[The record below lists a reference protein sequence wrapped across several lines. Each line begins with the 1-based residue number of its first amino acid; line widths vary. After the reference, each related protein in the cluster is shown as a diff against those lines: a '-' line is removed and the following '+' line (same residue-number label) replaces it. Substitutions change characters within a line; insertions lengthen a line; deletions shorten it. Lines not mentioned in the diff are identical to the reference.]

1 MSLLKLVI
9 KNSFLYAI
17 PTVLTRGINFFSA
30 LLYTLF
36 LTPAEYGSFEIYVLT
51 VSILAIIITL
61 DISSAVGR
69 LFSESNEKE
78 KKLIFNTAFYAIL
91 FFGVFITLAINEY
104 LLIYIFKEINYS
116 LALMAVLNIFV
127 YAIYYFLKMQF
138 RWSFQETKYIFVV
151 TSTSSLMILI
161 AALGL
166 IFYEQSIEVVIFANL
181 CAHIYGVVVSIILHR
196 KLFAPIFEF
205 RYFKILI
212 TFSTPLIPAALIAV
226 SLMFV
231 DRIMID
237 YYMGIDSVGVYSLGV
252 RFSGLALIC
261 YIGVDLSMSPI
272 LYSSHKN
279 KEAKLMLARIFRI
292 FIFIA
297 PIAIGS
303 ILFFTNSYF
312 MVFEKQ
318 EFIKIKDFLMPLI
331 LASLITQSHLFF
343 PGLWIAKKTY
353 IFFILSLSAFFINII
368 LNYFWINLYGLQGA
382 GFSSL
387 VSYLFLTIVNGIL
400 SQIYYP
406 VDHSFKKIFTYSFFS
421 ITVTYL
427 FFYLVDKTEI
437 ASIIIGY
444 FALLLYVIS
453 IAYFLN
459 IINLSDFRK
468 FKATIKSK
476 FNT

>member
-1 MSLLKLVI
+1 
-9 KNSFLYAI
+9 
-17 PTVLTRGINFFSA
+17 
-30 LLYTLF
+30 
-36 LTPAEYGSFEIYVLT
+36 
-51 VSILAIIITL
+51 
-61 DISSAVGR
+61 
-69 LFSESNEKE
+69 
-78 KKLIFNTAFYAIL
+78 
-91 FFGVFITLAINEY
+91 
-104 LLIYIFKEINYS
+104 
-116 LALMAVLNIFV
+116 
-127 YAIYYFLKMQF
+127 
-138 RWSFQETKYIFVV
+138 
-151 TSTSSLMILI
+151 
-161 AALGL
+161 
-166 IFYEQSIEVVIFANL
+166 
-181 CAHIYGVVVSIILHR
+181 
-196 KLFAPIFEF
+196 
-205 RYFKILI
+205 
-212 TFSTPLIPAALIAV
+212 
-226 SLMFV
+226 
-231 DRIMID
+231 
-237 YYMGIDSVGVYSLGV
+237 
-252 RFSGLALIC
+252 
-261 YIGVDLSMSPI
+261 
-272 LYSSHKN
+272 
-279 KEAKLMLARIFRI
+279 
-292 FIFIA
+292 
-297 PIAIGS
+297 
-303 ILFFTNSYF
+303 